1 MKFSG
6 FKEVSNWASRV
17 PLHWWF
23 VRLSVLMAV
32 AGGCSRVP
40 TDHHALPATET
51 KPTTVATARHP
62 VHIRTPK
69 GPPAVDS
76 GLRDQAG
83 NAITVSC
90 QHCHATR
97 PPNRESRA
105 TVDLDQF
112 HQGLRLNHGR
122 QACVACHN
130 PLDGYASLHLAD
142 GKAVDF
148 AEVMSVCAQ
157 CHGPQYRDYQH
168 GSHGGMNGYWDLSQ
182 GPRKRNNCI
191 DCHDPHAP
199 QFPKVQ
205 PAPGPQHPALPT
217 SSASKAPTHE

>member
-1 MKFSG
+1 MNS
-6 FKEVSNWASRV
+6 WASRV

-23 VRLSVLMAV
+23 VRLILLSTA
-32 AGGCSRVP
+32 AGGCSRVA
-40 TDHHALPATET
+40 TDYQASPPTET
-51 KPTTVATARHP
+51 EPIKVATAHHP

-83 NAITVSC
+83 KAITVSC

-122 QACVACHN
+122 LACVACHN
-130 PLDGYASLHLAD
+130 PSDGYASLHLAD
-142 GKAVDF
+142 GKTVDF
-148 AEVMSVCAQ
+148 ADVMTLCAQ

-168 GSHGGMNGYWDLSQ
+168 GSHGGMNGHWDLSR
-182 GPRKRNNCI
+182 GPRQRNNCI

-199 QFPKVQ
+199 QFPLVQ
-205 PAPGPQHPALPT
+205 PAPGPPRPT
-217 SSASKAPTHE
+217 SSASSASKAPTHE